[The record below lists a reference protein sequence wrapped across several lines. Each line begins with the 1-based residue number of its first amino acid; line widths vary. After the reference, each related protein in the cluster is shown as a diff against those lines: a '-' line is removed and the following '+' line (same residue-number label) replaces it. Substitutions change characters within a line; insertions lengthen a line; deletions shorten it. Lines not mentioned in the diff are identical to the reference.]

1 MVGTGASAL
10 PHRAERGE
18 DLFRCPLFRSLP
30 HDVQE
35 QCRKNTHLL
44 RYLHD
49 LPTERLGVP
58 HYYAIL
64 SRSLGDRKPYNLLYP
79 VSEEVFIHIL
89 TAPKEERPLYIPVEP
104 IYNVDLKSVLHAVE
118 QRMLERGTEQF
129 ASVKTPEEKR
139 QALLRALEQI
149 CVVSPHPPPA
159 AEKKGWNPLLF
170 LRGRTDGDKVYLT
183 PEQYRAALYL
193 LVRDKVGMG
202 LLQPMIDDKYIE
214 DISCSGVGYVFLEH
228 KIFKSLKSTIYFST
242 HEELDRFVLRLSEQ
256 IKRPVTI
263 RNPIV
268 DAVLPDG
275 SRVNIVYGREVSQRG
290 SNFTIRKFND
300 TPLSV
305 FELIEFGTLDY
316 RMAAYLSI
324 LLEEGMNIFVS
335 GETASGK
342 TTALNAITVFVPP
355 EAKIVTI
362 EDTPEIQVPHA
373 NWVREVAKA
382 PRAGEKGAA
391 VTMMD
396 LLKAALRQ
404 RPNLI
409 IVGEI
414 RGEEGAIA
422 FQAMQ
427 TGHAVMATFHAS
439 TVERLIQ
446 RLTGHPINIPKTYID
461 NLNAVAIMSAVRL
474 PNGKTGRRMLSI
486 SEIVGYDPPSNTF
499 SFVEVFRW
507 DPARDAFEFVGDK
520 NSYLLEQK
528 IALRRGMVGG
538 RKWEIYTLL
547 ERRAKVLE
555 KLHKEKGVR
564 SYYDLFRI
572 LAQARREGLF

>member
-1 MVGTGASAL
+1 L
-10 PHRAERGE
+10 
-18 DLFRCPLFRSLP
+18 
-30 HDVQE
+30 
-35 QCRKNTHLL
+35 
-44 RYLHD
+44 
-49 LPTERLGVP
+49 
-58 HYYAIL
+58 
-64 SRSLGDRKPYNLLYP
+64 
-79 VSEEVFIHIL
+79 
-89 TAPKEERPLYIPVEP
+89 
-104 IYNVDLKSVLHAVE
+104 
-118 QRMLERGTEQF
+118 
-129 ASVKTPEEKR
+129 
-139 QALLRALEQI
+139 
-149 CVVSPHPPPA
+149 
-159 AEKKGWNPLLF
+159 
-170 LRGRTDGDKVYLT
+170 
-183 PEQYRAALYL
+183 
-193 LVRDKVGMG
+193 
-202 LLQPMIDDKYIE
+202 IDDKYIE

-305 FELIEFGTLDY
+305 FELIEFGTMDY

-342 TTALNAITVFVPP
+342 TTVLNAITVFVPP

-547 ERRAKVLE
+547 ERRARVLE

>member
-1 MVGTGASAL
+1 MESLGTLTL
-10 PHRAERGE
+10 PHEAEAE
-18 DLFRCPLFRSLP
+18 EHLFQCPLFRSLP
-30 HDVQE
+30 PEVQE
-35 QCRKNTHLL
+35 QCRKNVHLL
-44 RYLHD
+44 RYLHA
-49 LPTERLGVP
+49 LPTGQLGVP
-58 HYYAIL
+58 RFYITL
-64 SRSLGDRKPYNLLYP
+64 SRKVGDMKPYNLLYP
-79 VSEEVFIHIL
+79 VSEEVFIHVL

-104 IYNVDLKSVLHAVE
+104 LFAVRLEEVLPSIEERLLDLAGE
-118 QRMLERGTEQF
+118 F
-129 ASVKTPEEKR
+129 AAAKTSEEKT
-139 QALLRALEQI
+139 QALLSALEKVCQ
-149 CVVSPHPPPA
+149 VSAGNGNGKPS
-159 AEKKGWNPLLF
+159 GRRIFLL
-170 LRGRTDGDKVYLT
+170 RREENGKVHLT
-183 PEQYRAALYL
+183 PQQYAAVKYL
-193 LVRDKVGMG
+193 MVRDKVGLG
-202 LLQPMIDDKYIE
+202 VLQPMISDKYIE
-214 DISCSGVGYVFLEH
+214 DISCSGLGYVFLEH
-228 KIFKSLKSTIYFST
+228 KIFKSMKSTIHFAT
-242 HEELDRFVLRLSEQ
+242 HEQLDRFVLRLSEQ
-256 IKRPVTI
+256 IKRPVTM

-268 DAVLPDG
+268 DAILPDG

-290 SNFTIRKFND
+290 SNFTIRKFNE
-300 TPLSV
+300 TPLSI

-324 LLEEGMNIFVS
+324 LLEEGMNVFVS

-342 TTALNAITVFVPP
+342 TTALNAITIFVPP

-362 EDTPEIQVPHA
+362 EDTPEIQVPHQ

-382 PRAGEKGAA
+382 PRAGEKGAT

-409 IVGEI
+409 IIGEI

-461 NLNAVAIMSAVRL
+461 NLNAVVIMSAVRL
-474 PNGKTGRRMLSI
+474 PNGKTGRRALSI

-507 DPARDAFEFVGDK
+507 DPVRDAFEFVGDK

-528 IALRRGMVGG
+528 VATRRGLVGN
-538 RKWEIYTLL
+538 RKWEIYSLL

-555 KLHKEKGVR
+555 KLHKEKGITG
-564 SYYDLFRI
+564 YYELFRI

>member
-1 MVGTGASAL
+1 MAGQGTLVL
-10 PHRAERGE
+10 PHEAEAE
-18 DLFRCPLFRSLP
+18 EHLFQCPLFRFLP
-30 HDVQE
+30 PEVQE
-35 QCRKNTHLL
+35 QCRRNVHLL
-44 RYLHD
+44 RYLHA
-49 LPTERLGVP
+49 LPTGQLGVP
-58 HYYAIL
+58 RFHTTL
-64 SRSLGDRKPYNLLYP
+64 SRKLGDMKPYNLLYP
-79 VSEEVFIHIL
+79 VSEEVFIHVV

-104 IYNVDLKSVLHAVE
+104 IFAVRLEDVLPKIEERLLDLAGE
-118 QRMLERGTEQF
+118 F
-129 ASVKTPEEKR
+129 AAAKTAEEKT
-139 QALLRALEQI
+139 QALLTALEKV
-149 CVVSPHPPPA
+149 CKVSPGNGNGNG
-159 AEKKGWNPLLF
+159 KGSRKRIFLLP
-170 LRGRTDGDKVYLT
+170 TNEQNSKVHLT
-183 PEQYRAALYL
+183 PQQFAAVKYL
-193 LVRDKVGMG
+193 MVRDKVGLG
-202 LLQPMIDDKYIE
+202 VLQPMISDKYIE
-214 DISCSGVGYVFLEH
+214 DISCSGLGFVFLEH
-228 KIFKSLKSTIYFST
+228 KVFKSMKSTIHFAT
-242 HEELDRFVLRLSEQ
+242 HEQLDRFVLRLSEQ
-256 IKRPVTI
+256 IKRPVTM

-268 DAVLPDG
+268 DAILPDG

-290 SNFTIRKFND
+290 SNFTIRKFNE
-300 TPLSV
+300 TPLSI

-324 LLEEGMNIFVS
+324 LLEEGMNLFVS

-342 TTALNAITVFVPP
+342 TTALNAITIFVPP

-362 EDTPEIQVPHA
+362 EDTPEIQVPHQ

-382 PRAGEKGAA
+382 PRAGEKGAT

-409 IVGEI
+409 IIGEI

-461 NLNAVAIMSAVRL
+461 NLNAVLIMSAVRL
-474 PNGKTGRRMLSI
+474 PNGKTGRRALSI

-507 DPARDAFEFVGDK
+507 DPVRDAFEFIGDK

-528 IALRRGMVGG
+528 VATRRGLVGN
-538 RKWEIYTLL
+538 RKWEIYNLL

-555 KLHKEKGVR
+555 KLHKEKGIKD
-564 SYYDLFRI
+564 YYELFRI

>member
-1 MVGTGASAL
+1 MTTHSVAIPTHA
-10 PHRAERGE
+10 PETEEH
-18 DLFRCPLFRSLP
+18 LFECPLFRSLTP
-30 HDVQE
+30 EVQE

-44 RYLHD
+44 RYIHA
-49 LPTERLGVP
+49 LPTGQLGVP
-58 HYYAIL
+58 RYYATL
-64 SRSLGDRKPYNLLYP
+64 SRKLGDMKPYNLLYP
-79 VSEEVFIHIL
+79 VSEEVFIHVL
-89 TAPKEERPLYIPVEP
+89 TAPKEERSLYIPVEP
-104 IYNVDLKSVLHAVE
+104 LFAVRLDEVLPAVE
-118 QRMLERGTEQF
+118 ARLLDKAEKF
-129 ASVKTPEEKR
+129 AAAKTPEEKT
-139 QALLRALEQI
+139 QALLSALDEVCQ
-149 CVVSPHPPPA
+149 VGNGSKTSQTRP
-159 AEKKGWNPLLF
+159 KGWFF
-170 LRGRTDGDKVYLT
+170 LRRREENGKVTLT
-183 PEQYRAALYL
+183 PQQFAAVRYL
-193 LVRDKVGMG
+193 MVRDKVGLG
-202 LLQPMIDDKYIE
+202 VLQPMISDKYIE
-214 DISCSGVGYVFLEH
+214 DISCSGLGYVFLEH
-228 KIFKSLKSTIYFST
+228 KIFKSMKSTIHFAT
-242 HEELDRFVLRLSEQ
+242 HEQLDKFVLRLSEQ
-256 IKRPVTI
+256 IKRPVTL

-268 DAVLPDG
+268 DATLPDG

-290 SNFTIRKFND
+290 SNFTIRKFNE
-300 TPLSV
+300 TPLSI
-305 FELIEFGTLDY
+305 FELIEFGTMDY

-342 TTALNAITVFVPP
+342 TTALNAITIFVPP
-355 EAKIVTI
+355 DAKIVTI
-362 EDTPEIQVPHA
+362 EDTPEIQVPHQ

-409 IVGEI
+409 MIGEI

-461 NLNAVAIMSAVRL
+461 NLNAVVIMSAVRL
-474 PNGKTGRRMLSI
+474 PNGKTGRRALSI

-507 DPARDAFEFVGDK
+507 DPVRDAFEFVGDK
-520 NSYLLEQK
+520 NSFLLEQK
-528 IALRRGMVGG
+528 VAMRRGLVGN
-538 RKWEIYTLL
+538 RKWEIYNLL
-547 ERRAKVLE
+547 ERRARVLE
-555 KLHKEKGVR
+555 KLHKEKGVKG
-564 SYYDLFRI
+564 YYDLFRI
-572 LAQARREGLF
+572 LTQARREGLF